1 MSGMLEHEDGASKLD
16 PGSGA
21 FALLRQNPAADDS
34 LDSTR
39 LLSGSPETGTYLVL
53 DLKSVPFPSLPRLLA
68 SAHIAHS

>member
-39 LLSGSPETGTYLVL
+39 LDSYPGPQ
-53 DLKSVPFPSLPRLLA
+53 KP
-68 SAHIAHS
+68 AHTLTWFWI